1 MKRKVPQ
8 PFLPSPQVRPPLDQ
22 MTQEEIRTWLFQT
35 REALQRKMQRE
46 RAYLHRRA
54 SRGIRTPTDEVYKQD
69 QLLEADLL
77 ALLQEIIKL
86 SIPNGDTG
94 I

>member
-1 MKRKVPQ
+1 MTISISTPNGQ
-8 PFLPSPQVRPPLDQ
+8 ARPPLSQ
-22 MTQEEIRTWLFQT
+22 MTPEEIRTWLFQT

-54 SRGIRTPTDEVYKQD
+54 SRGIRTPTDEVYEQD
-69 QLLEADLL
+69 QFLEADLL
-77 ALLQEIIKL
+77 ALLQEMIEL